1 MNASMIAGSPSLT
14 SGRRRFVSYTVRA
27 LAISAFA
34 CAAGS
39 AFAFTAEQAS
49 AGRTTFETYC
59 AQCHG
64 PTLRQLPS
72 ALLAG
77 PEFVAKWGDKTAA
90 DLLAQV
96 RATMPPDRPGALAEA
111 EYLGVIAYVLQS
123 NGGKPS
129 AQLLTAATPARL
141 GAGLDPVIGIPM
153 PASSPGGAPPGG
165 ASAATKPP
173 EPTGV
178 TVHGTVKNFVPVT
191 DATLRSPSDKD
202 WLMLRHDYSA
212 TSYSPLA
219 QVNADNAKLLQL
231 AWIWPMHEGG
241 TNQPAP
247 IVYNGTMYLANTGGV
262 IQALDGRTGNLIW
275 EHHLGAEIAPRGIAL
290 YGNKL
295 IFQSKTEWAVR
306 PQEAHLV
313 ALDARN
319 GETIWDVKMPDVYA
333 TNSGP
338 LVANGLLIQGMGTCT
353 VYENNKCFISAYDPD
368 TGAQKWRFRTVALT
382 GEPGGDSWGDLP
394 DLYRAGAESWIT
406 GSYDPDLNITYWGT
420 TQSKPWMPASRG
432 MKGTDVALY
441 SSSTLAL
448 DASTGKLQW
457 YFSHAPGEAFDLDVV
472 FERVLIDGPGRD
484 KWVLSVGKDGVLW
497 KHDRKSGAYL
507 DHVETVF
514 QNVWASFDREKGTPR
529 YRQDVIDAKVG
540 EWVDA
545 CPSTAGGKNWH
556 PMSFHRPSR
565 QVIIP
570 LSQSCMSLRAQ
581 PIEQKAGGGSGGGA
595 DRRFYTMPGTNGMVG
610 KLGAFDVDTF
620 KETWALTQRAS
631 FLTGVLSTGGGV
643 AFVGDLDRSFKAVDV
658 RTGKVLWETRL
669 ATSVQGFPVTFEVD
683 GRQYV
688 AVGTGLGGGSPR
700 GVPSIITPEIQP
712 PNRGHALYVFALPQ

>member
-1 MNASMIAGSPSLT
+1 MSTT
-14 SGRRRFVSYTVRA
+14 SRVVSRRAVCLAQRVFTVLILVVPPLETA
-27 LAISAFA
+27 LAFTSEQAVAGRVTFEQN
-34 CAAGS
+34 CAA
-39 AFAFTAEQAS
+39 
-49 AGRTTFETYC
+49 
-59 AQCHG
+59 CHG
-64 PTLRQLPS
+64 ITLRQLPS
-72 ALLAG
+72 AILAG
-77 PEFVAKWGDKTAA
+77 PEFAAKWGERSTT
-90 DLLAQV
+90 DLLAQI
-96 RATMPPDRPGALAEA
+96 RATMPPDRPGALSEP
-111 EYLGVIAYVLQS
+111 EYLGIIAYVLQS
-123 NGGKPS
+123 NGGAASP
-129 AQLLTAATPARL
+129 QPLTAATSARL
-141 GAGLDPVIGIPM
+141 GAGLNPQVALVAAAAA
-153 PASSPGGAPPGG
+153 PA
-165 ASAATKPP
+165 AAARKP
-173 EPTGV
+173 EPAGV
-178 TVHGTVKNFVPVT
+178 TVHGTVKGFVPVT
-191 DATLRSPSDKD
+191 DAMLRNPSDND

-212 TSYSPLA
+212 TSFSPLA
-219 QVNADNAKLLQL
+219 QINADNAKLLQL

-247 IVYNGTMYLANTGGV
+247 LVYNGTMYLANTGGI
-262 IQALDGRTGNLIW
+262 IQALEAKTGNLIW
-275 EHHLGAEIAPRGIAL
+275 EYHVGADIAPRGIVL

-295 IFQSKTEWAVR
+295 IFQSAAEWALR
-306 PQEAHLV
+306 PQAAHLV
-313 ALDARN
+313 ALDART
-319 GETIWDVKMPDVYA
+319 GELIWNVEMPDVYA

-353 VYENNKCFISAYDPD
+353 VYENNKCFISAYDPE
-368 TGAQKWRFRTVALT
+368 TGQQKWRFRTVALT
-382 GEPGGDSWGDLP
+382 GEPGGDSWGGLP

-406 GSYDPDLNITYWGT
+406 GSFDPELGLTYWGT
-420 TQSKPWMPASRG
+420 TQAKPWMPASRG
-432 MKGTDVALY
+432 MKGSDVALY

-448 DASTGKLQW
+448 DAATGKLAW
-457 YFSHAPGEAFDLDVV
+457 YYSHAPGESFDLDVV

-497 KHDRKSGAYL
+497 KHDRKSGTYL

-529 YRQDVIDAKVG
+529 YRDDILDAKVG

-581 PIEQKAGGGSGGGA
+581 PIEQKPGGGSGGGA
-595 DRRFYTMPGTNGMVG
+595 DRRFYTMPGTNGNVG
-610 KLGAFDVDTF
+610 KLGAFNVDSF
-620 KETWALTQRAS
+620 KETWSLEQRAS

-658 RTGKVLWETRL
+658 RDGKVVWETRL
-669 ATSVQGFPVTFEVD
+669 ATSVQGFPITFEVD

-700 GVPSIITPEIQP
+700 GVPSLITPEIQSP
-712 PNRGHALYVFALPQ
+712 SHGHALYVFALPR

>member
-1 MNASMIAGSPSLT
+1 MNANRAARSKHAPSRQRLARQPLYRLAF
-14 SGRRRFVSYTVRA
+14 GAAA
-27 LAISAFA
+27 LAP
-34 CAAGS
+34 AAV
-39 AFAFTAEQAS
+39 AHAFTSEQAT
-49 AGRTTFETYC
+49 AGRATFETYC

-64 PTLRQLPS
+64 PNLRQMPN
-72 ALLAG
+72 AILAG
-77 PEFVAKWGDKTAA
+77 PEFAAKWGDRSTS
-90 DLLAQV
+90 DLLAQI
-96 RATMPPDRPGALAEA
+96 RSTMPPDRPGALADSD
-111 EYLGVIAYVLQS
+111 YVGVIALILQANGAAASS
-123 NGGKPS
+123 NTLTV
-129 AQLLTAATPARL
+129 ATAARI
-141 GAGLDPVIGIPM
+141 GAGLNPQVALAATGP
-153 PASSPGGAPPGG
+153 SGG
-165 ASAATKPP
+165 ASAPAKPP

-178 TVHGTVKNFVPVT
+178 VVHGTVEGFAPVT
-191 DATLRSPSDKD
+191 DATLRNPSDND

-219 QVNADNAKLLQL
+219 QITADNAKLLQL

-247 IVYNGTMYLANTGGV
+247 IVHDGTMYLANTGG
-262 IQALDGRTGNLIW
+262 ILQALDARTGDLIW
-275 EHHLGAEIAPRGIAL
+275 EQHVGADIAPRGIAL
-290 YGNKL
+290 YGDKL
-295 IFQSKTEWAVR
+295 FFQSSREWAVR
-306 PQEAHLV
+306 PQEAARLV
-313 ALDARN
+313 AVDART
-319 GETIWDVKMPDVYA
+319 GEQIWNVRMPDVYA

-338 LVANGLLIQGMGTCT
+338 LVANGLLIMGMGTCD
-353 VYENNKCFISAYDPD
+353 VYETNKCFISAYDPG
-368 TGAQKWRFRTVALT
+368 TGEQKWRFRTVALS
-382 GEPGGDSWGDLP
+382 GEPGGDSWGALP
-394 DLYRAGAESWIT
+394 DLYRAGAEAWIT
-406 GSYDPDLNITYWGT
+406 GSYDPELNLTYWGT
-420 TQSKPWMPASRG
+420 TQAKPWMPASRG

-448 DASTGKLQW
+448 DARTGKLAW
-457 YFSHAPGEAFDLDVV
+457 YYSHAPGESFDLDVT

-484 KWVLSVGKDGVLW
+484 KWVLSVGKDGILW

-529 YRQDVIDAKVG
+529 YRDDILNAKVG
-540 EWVDA
+540 EWVDS

-556 PMSFHRPSR
+556 PMTFHKPTR

-581 PIEQKAGGGSGGGA
+581 PIEQKPGGGSGGGA
-595 DRRFYTMPGTNGMVG
+595 DRRYYTMPGTNGMVG

-620 KETWALTQRAS
+620 KETWSLQQRAS

-658 RTGKVLWETRL
+658 RDGKVLWETRL
-669 ATSVQGFPVTFEVD
+669 ATSVQGFPITFEID

-700 GVPSIITPEIQP
+700 GVPSLITPEIQP
-712 PNRGHALYVFALPQ
+712 PNRGHALYVFALPR

>member
-1 MNASMIAGSPSLT
+1 MRRARAGLDRGRAVAVVVSLLLCH
-14 SGRRRFVSYTVRA
+14 SV
-27 LAISAFA
+27 SAFTPDQA
-34 CAAGS
+34 VVGRASFEQNCAN
-39 AFAFTAEQAS
+39 
-49 AGRTTFETYC
+49 
-59 AQCHG
+59 CHG
-64 PTLRQLPS
+64 AALRQLPS
-72 ALLAG
+72 AILAG
-77 PEFVAKWGDKTAA
+77 PEFAAKWGERSTA
-90 DLLAQV
+90 DLLAQM
-96 RATMPPDRPGALAEA
+96 RATMPPDRPGALPEA
-111 EYLGVIAYVLQS
+111 EYLGVIAYILQS
-123 NGGKPS
+123 NGGAAS
-129 AQLLTAATPARL
+129 AQPLTSAAPAPI
-141 GAGLDPVIGIPM
+141 GAGLNPQVAVAAAAAA
-153 PASSPGGAPPGG
+153 PAEPSR
-165 ASAATKPP
+165 KP

-178 TVHGTVKNFVPVT
+178 VVHGTVKGFVPVT
-191 DATLRSPSDKD
+191 DAMLRNPPDRD

-212 TSYSPLA
+212 TSYSPLRQIDA
-219 QVNADNAKLLQL
+219 GNAKLLQL

-247 IVYNGTMYLANTGGV
+247 LVYDGTMFLANTGGI
-262 IQALDGRTGNLIW
+262 IQALDAKTGNLIW
-275 EHHLGAEIAPRGIAL
+275 EHHVGADIAPRGLVL

-295 IFQSKTEWAVR
+295 IFQSAAEWAVR

-313 ALDARN
+313 ALDART
-319 GETIWDVKMPDVYA
+319 GELLWNVRMPDVYA

-353 VYENNKCFISAYDPD
+353 VYEHNKCFISAYDPE
-368 TGAQKWRFRTVALT
+368 TGEQKWRFRTVALE
-382 GEPGGDSWGDLP
+382 GEPGGDSWGGLP

-406 GSYDPDLNITYWGT
+406 GSYDPDLGLTYWGT
-420 TQSKPWMPASRG
+420 TQAKPWMPASRG

-448 DASTGKLQW
+448 DAATGKLAW
-457 YFSHAPGEAFDLDVV
+457 YYSHAPGESFDLDVV

-497 KHDRKSGAYL
+497 KHDRKTGTYL

-529 YRQDVIDAKVG
+529 YRDDILDAKVG

-581 PIEQKAGGGSGGGA
+581 AVEQRAGGGSGGGA
-595 DRRFYTMPGTNGMVG
+595 DRRYYTMPGTNGNVG

-620 KETWALTQRAS
+620 KETWSLQQRAS

-658 RTGKVLWETRL
+658 RDGHVLWETRL
-669 ATSVQGFPVTFEVD
+669 ATSVQGFPITFEVD

-700 GVPSIITPEIQP
+700 GVPSLITPEIQP
-712 PNRGHALYVFALPQ
+712 PNRGHALYVFALPR